1 MDEEF
6 CLENSKL
13 LTFIQIPSNFK
24 NWDEFNDYCQR
35 NASYQIKIKTKL
47 YGDVVYEA
55 LHLNKVQPSVF
66 LYTAIGSLQEVFN
79 DVAKISFEKRNIS
92 PYVLM
97 QRFVGCFNM
106 LNTSISQFY
115 IQMAQE
121 TGTYDWTNKYSP
133 CFFDREENLFFNMI
147 APHLNESDNPSF
159 AEKCFKSLFLSYSC
173 KCRYVTFFLCFLQL
187 FSCPFVRRDYRF
199 RFAFFA
205 DKLLSLKEN
214 VYIHH
219 IFLEQSIVDTSVDVS
234 DRGADAN
241 TTRLKIFFTFDD
253 GIPYLARLDLPH
265 KGVKFLHINIED
277 ENGAIT
283 DINSFKKSCSL
294 IDENWT
300 IEDLNHIKLSSGD
313 VSTEIFQPLIDSFN
327 LFDFMDSGVKTIHA
341 EKSLDVDVLHRVE
354 IERKFFNVAKY
365 FAYKLHLKSLAMH
378 FGVNIDVINDGLESP
393 IDFSQFEQDK
403 NFLKEKLT
411 NIDPD
416 FSDASEEDVF
426 ELLFD
431 SIYSKY
437 SNVEAKEI

>member
-1 MDEEF
+1 M
-6 CLENSKL
+6 
-13 LTFIQIPSNFK
+13 
-24 NWDEFNDYCQR
+24 
-35 NASYQIKIKTKL
+35 
-47 YGDVVYEA
+47 
-55 LHLNKVQPSVF
+55 
-66 LYTAIGSLQEVFN
+66 
-79 DVAKISFEKRNIS
+79 
-92 PYVLM
+92 
-97 QRFVGCFNM
+97 
-106 LNTSISQFY
+106 
-115 IQMAQE
+115 
-121 TGTYDWTNKYSP
+121 
-133 CFFDREENLFFNMI
+133 
-147 APHLNESDNPSF
+147 
-159 AEKCFKSLFLSYSC
+159 
-173 KCRYVTFFLCFLQL
+173 
-187 FSCPFVRRDYRF
+187 
-199 RFAFFA
+199 
-205 DKLLSLKEN
+205 
-214 VYIHH
+214 
-219 IFLEQSIVDTSVDVS
+219 
-234 DRGADAN
+234 
-241 TTRLKIFFTFDD
+241 
-253 GIPYLARLDLPH
+253 PH

-437 SNVEAKEI
+437 SNIEAKEI